1 MFAMR
6 PDARLRADASAVPHR
21 SAPPAPACLLA
32 LVLLLALAGCTGDKT
47 GDGADGADSTAT
59 AAAADTANAE
69 ADEPKREKAIKVDV
83 GSVHRG
89 ALVIPVFADG
99 VLRTTKTV
107 EVRSQLGGELTEVL
121 VRDGDRVRAGQV
133 LARLDARPYRLA
145 LEESRLRH
153 IRALGQ
159 IAAEDEEQVDDP
171 AAMTTF
177 LAQRDELQARRDRGE
192 IDPAAHAA
200 ALLDLELAA
209 LKAGAFRRD
218 AAAQRTGLAE
228 ARIAEER
235 ARLDLEH
242 AEIRAPFGGVVSSLT
257 AVKGANI
264 PVGQTIGTVSDNTR
278 LEAVVNVLE
287 ADLGELAAGSAA
299 LVAVPAA
306 GDTIRGA
313 VDVISPV
320 LDQTSRTCQ
329 VLIRFANPDGRFRP
343 GMVARAEV
351 AARIH
356 RDLLLVPRDAVLT
369 RDDRPLVFKAA
380 DDRAQW
386 LYVDTGRQ
394 NAAWIEILAV
404 HSGGSLAHGDLV
416 VVSDHLTLA
425 HEAKL
430 DVRRTVPTDD
440 RWASAAG
447 GEAP

>member
-1 MFAMR
+1 MNSAAAL
-6 PDARLRADASAVPHR
+6 ARQPTQAYPGHPNSAAALLVLI
-21 SAPPAPACLLA
+21 ALLA
-32 LVLLLALAGCTGDKT
+32 LSGCTGDKT
-47 GDGADGADSTAT
+47 GDGAAGADSTAT
-59 AAAADTANAE
+59 AAAADTAGAE

-83 GSVHRG
+83 GAVHRG

-99 VLRTTKTV
+99 VLRTTRTV
-107 EVRSQLGGELTEVL
+107 EVRCQLSGELTEVL

-133 LARLDARPYRLA
+133 LARLDPRPYRLA

-153 IRALGQ
+153 LRALGQ

-171 AAMTTF
+171 AAMTSF

-192 IDPAAHAA
+192 LDPAAHAA
-200 ALLDLELAA
+200 QLLDLELAA

-242 AEIRAPFGGVVSSLT
+242 AEIRAPFGGVVSGLT
-257 AVKGANI
+257 AVKGANLS
-264 PVGQTIGTVSDNTR
+264 VGQTIGTVSDNTR

-287 ADLGELAAGSAA
+287 ADLGELAEGSAA
-299 LVAVPAA
+299 LVAVPAV
-306 GDTIRGA
+306 GDTIRGT
-313 VDVISPV
+313 VDVISPT
-320 LDQTSRTCQ
+320 LDQASRTCQ
-329 VLIRFANPDGRFRP
+329 VLVRFANPDGRFRP
-343 GMVARAEV
+343 GMFARAEV

-356 RDLLLVPRDAVLT
+356 RGLLLVPRDAVLT

-380 DDRAQW
+380 DGRAQW

-394 NAAWIEILAV
+394 NAAWVEILAV
-404 HSGGSLAHGDLV
+404 HSGGSLAPGDLV

-430 DVRRTVPTDD
+430 DVRRSVPTDD
-440 RWASAAG
+440 RWAAAAG
-447 GEAP
+447 DDAP

>member
-1 MFAMR
+1 MSPAAARRR
-6 PDARLRADASAVPHR
+6 PVSATSSRLPAAI
-21 SAPPAPACLLA
+21 APATLF
-32 LVLLLALAGCTGDKT
+32 VLLALAGCAGDKA
-47 GDGADGADSTAT
+47 GDHAAGADSTA
-59 AAAADTANAE
+59 AAAADTAGGE

-83 GSVHRG
+83 GAVQRG

-99 VLRTTKTV
+99 VLRTTRTV
-107 EVRSQLGGELTEVL
+107 EVRSKLGGELVEVL
-121 VRDGDRVRAGQV
+121 VRDGDHVRSGQV

-153 IRALGQ
+153 LRALGQ

-171 AAMTTF
+171 AAMSAFVT
-177 LAQRDELQARRDRGE
+177 QRDELQARRDRGE
-192 IDPAAHAA
+192 IDPADHAA
-200 ALLDLELAA
+200 QLLELELAA
-209 LKAGAFRRD
+209 LKSGAFRRD

-235 ARLDLEH
+235 ARLDLEY
-242 AEIRAPFGGVVSSLT
+242 AEVRAPFSGVVSRLT
-257 AVKGANI
+257 AVKGANVS
-264 PVGQTIGTVSDNTR
+264 VGQTVGTVSDNAR

-287 ADLGELAAGSAA
+287 ADLGDLAEGSAA

-306 GDTIRGA
+306 GDTIRGT

-343 GMVARAEV
+343 GMFARAEV

-356 RDLLLVPRDAVLT
+356 RDRLLVPRDAVLM

-380 DDRAQW
+380 EDRAQW
-386 LYVDTGRQ
+386 LYVDTGLQ
-394 NAAWIEILAV
+394 NAAWIEVLAV
-404 HSGGSLAHGDLV
+404 HSGGSLAPGDLV

-430 DVRRTVPTDD
+430 DIRRTVPTDD
-440 RWASAAG
+440 RWAAAADG
-447 GEAP
+447 LEP